1 MRSHEDGERSKGFFP
16 PVVLSS
22 IKINHALSWVLG
34 IGWCLF
40 MLVFL
45 SKQGLKINVSN

>member
-1 MRSHEDGERSKGFFP
+1 MEKGQRDFFP

-22 IKINHALSWVLG
+22 IKINYALSRVLG

-40 MLVFL
+40 MLAFL

>member
-1 MRSHEDGERSKGFFP
+1 MRSHEDGERSKGFSP

-40 MLVFL
+40 MLAFL